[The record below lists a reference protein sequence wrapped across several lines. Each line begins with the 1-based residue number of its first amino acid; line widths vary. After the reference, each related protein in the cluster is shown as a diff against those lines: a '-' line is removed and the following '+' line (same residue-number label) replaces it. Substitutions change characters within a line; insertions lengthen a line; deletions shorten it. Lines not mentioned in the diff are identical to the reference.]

1 MKQCTRHNNSRTRLI
16 SIFWW
21 RSISTTTVLCRPPL
35 IKLESAPPIC
45 QIKPSFF
52 FFFQRTDKR
61 QSKRNSKTGAW
72 QSHGIMPEAT
82 TEIPSWK
89 EWRLNGLSDYIFAS
103 WNSDKAVWLYFL
115 LWHVKQLPMN
125 IWKYRVWLKP
135 LSAHFLSGQ
144 DAGNVWSLHPVEVS
158 SVWPLN
164 VLRFFLKCCL

>member
-1 MKQCTRHNNSRTRLI
+1 MTQHIYYNSTL
-16 SIFWW
+16 S
-21 RSISTTTVLCRPPL
+21 
-35 IKLESAPPIC
+35 
-45 QIKPSFF
+45 PSFDQIGKCTANLPNQAIF
-52 FFFQRTDKR
+52 YFILLFLKKRADKR

-89 EWRLNGLSDYIFAS
+89 EWRLNGLSDCIFAS

-125 IWKYRVWLKP
+125 IWKHRVWLKP

-164 VLRFFLKCCL
+164 VLRFFF